1 VGSVVVV
8 GAGEVSMANP
18 YRMTTVRMSPPVD
31 VLDIVR
37 TPADRATL
45 VVPPRPRPPI
55 RQLPPPE
62 ILLPF
67 RRA

>member
-1 VGSVVVV
+1 
-8 GAGEVSMANP
+8 MANP
-18 YRMTTVRMSPPVD
+18 YRMTTVRMSPAVD
-31 VLDIVR
+31 VLDVVR
-37 TPADRATL
+37 TPADRAIL

-62 ILLPF
+62 SLLQF